1 MAKKQDYILNYIKHL
16 ETGTKISIRSLADT
30 LSVSEGTAYK
40 AIKKAEELNMVHT
53 RPRAGTV
60 RIADETQPEK
70 KRFSLRKLI
79 HQLSLS
85 IITGKEN
92 DEPIETILAQGHTPE
107 NVERVVRLIRINEYK
122 RRQAPVGPRLSP
134 RSFGKDW
141 RCPITNGFRR

>member
-60 RIADETQPEK
+60 RIAMK
-70 KRFSLRKLI
+70 HSRRKTLF
-79 HQLSLS
+79 
-85 IITGKEN
+85 
-92 DEPIETILAQGHTPE
+92 TP
-107 NVERVVRLIRINEYK
+107 
-122 RRQAPVGPRLSP
+122 QTDS
-134 RSFGKDW
+134 S
-141 RCPITNGFRR
+141 T